1 VDRSSTSPF
10 ALILPHQPQPIL
22 TFRLGSSHLYISP
35 NNDNPSTPRRL
46 GPPTRHP
53 LPPWTKL
60 PHMSS
65 VNDNLPSPCRL
76 GPNYPTSLLSTM
88 IHLTLSPWIK
98 FASTSI
104 QVGPHPLLPLSFPYP
119 QATQSVFVDSP
130 GYLPP
135 FLRITYS
142 QYCVAHISTSPLHFF
157 YPSFPPQ
164 SVTLTFINKPH
175 FLVVSGHLTW
185 PSFVHITI
193 ASRFPKG
200 PRRSMALYF
209 QLLSTVAFHLRSFSM
224 PICSRTPPYVPF
236 QCSYIAV
243 PKFSLASTHI
253 TILSP
258 R

>member
-1 VDRSSTSPF
+1 MDRSSTSPF

-157 YPSFPPQ
+157 YPSSPPQ
-164 SVTLTFINKPH
+164 PITLTFINNLISWWFQDTLLGRPLFTLQSRVASLKAHAAP
-175 FLVVSGHLTW
+175 W
-185 PSFVHITI
+185 PCISNYC
-193 ASRFPKG
+193 
-200 PRRSMALYF
+200 L
-209 QLLSTVAFHLRSFSM
+209 QLHST
-224 PICSRTPPYVPF
+224 YVRF
-236 QCSYIAV
+236 QCLSAV
-243 PKFSLASTHI
+243 ALHLMFLFSAPTSQSQSFPLLPHT
-253 TILSP
+253 SP
-258 R
+258 S